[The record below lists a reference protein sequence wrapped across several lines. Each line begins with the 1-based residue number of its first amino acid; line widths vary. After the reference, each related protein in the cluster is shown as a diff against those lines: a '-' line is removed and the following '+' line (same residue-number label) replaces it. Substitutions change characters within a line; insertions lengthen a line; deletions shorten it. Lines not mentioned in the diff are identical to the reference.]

1 MWFYWI
7 WCMHVLMFLVSHLVP
22 ARSILGEMPT
32 RTCCAMFP
40 WKSLTRKFQV
50 HKVLT
55 ESDSPYPCSVLIE
68 AQAEKSSLH
77 NLWLCIPLSLSP
89 PYQPLLSLSEP
100 FAWMANA
107 DHSVIIVSTD
117 SGVIRVYR
125 RQTKGFQ
132 WKMVREFLNTG
143 MTARTQWDSTSMGAG
158 RGHREVVFGYTPQA
172 VVSIEQVGQTNEFH
186 FQTLK
191 TDFWRHGT
199 SETSFSANG
208 NHLTLG
214 FRRFRQTDGV
224 VDFYKLNLMS
234 PMLDWQFSV
243 VAPHRASAFG
253 HSAIAMKDRL
263 IVSAPFAPGPIVGSG
278 AVYIYELHTK
288 PPQLIQ
294 TLHCPEGISGNS
306 QKHLQ
311 FGWFLTLSA
320 NGDFLVTSARTLD
333 SDRFYVYQ
341 YSDRQKRYRYIKTHQ
356 LGRQSFQGTQFSLL
370 RCTVTNHGH
379 LITFDDARVHWLA
392 SSRPNSP

>member
-1 MWFYWI
+1 
-7 WCMHVLMFLVSHLVP
+7 MHVLIYLVSHLVP
-22 ARSILGEMPT
+22 VRSVLGEMPT

-50 HKVLT
+50 RKVVT

-100 FAWMANA
+100 FSWMANS

-117 SGVIRVYR
+117 AGVIRVYR

-132 WKMVREFLNTG
+132 WKLVREFLDTG

-158 RGHREVVFGYTPQA
+158 RGQREVVFGYTPQV
-172 VVSIEQVGQTNEFH
+172 VVSIEQVGKTSEFH

-191 TDFWRHGT
+191 TDFWRYGT
-199 SETSFSANG
+199 SEAYLSADGTHLSLSFG
-208 NHLTLG
+208 
-214 FRRFRQTDGV
+214 RFRQTDGV

-234 PMLDWQFSV
+234 PMLDWQYSV

-253 HSAIAMKDRL
+253 HRAFTMKDRL
-263 IVSAPFAPGPIVGSG
+263 IVSAPFAPGPIIGSG

-288 PPQLIQ
+288 PPLLIQ
-294 TLHCPEGISGNS
+294 TLNCPEGISGNS

-311 FGWFLTLSA
+311 FGWFLTLSD
-320 NGDFLVTSARTLD
+320 NGVFLVTSARTLD
-333 SDRFYVYQ
+333 SDRLYVYQ
-341 YSDRQKRYRYIKTHQ
+341 YSDRQKRYRYIKTHH
-356 LGRQSFQGTQFSLL
+356 LTRSRESAEHFPTRGTLL